1 VLEEEIAQE
10 MESRYQ
16 ALESLEIDRLKDEQD
31 SALAER
37 EEQLRHGIRTRLEQ
51 QVRQRLHH
59 REAALRAEYARRS
72 QRLEADLGAEI
83 QQELEVRLRQDTDD
97 LEQRMREDVELAIAR
112 RRDELRHEVEQQLEQ
127 RFAERLSDRKAR
139 LRERFDLSY
148 GKAID
153 EVETALRSQV
163 ETELE
168 ASSNEDFER
177 YREARE
183 SEIQNRLARFRY
195 EREAQLREELEAK
208 HATKR
213 EEWTE
218 RLELEF
224 QSREAA
230 ARKAI
235 MSEVDASL
243 RNERLAWDTDL
254 DLLKEETVLE
264 LELDMEERLNAF
276 RERKL
281 DEVATQ
287 LERQLDKREEIMRN
301 KALIDVR
308 RKEARIRAEIEAQL
322 GLKRAEIR
330 DRISGLSKKMDEFKA
345 MAEDR
350 MRESITSQVEG
361 EIATDEATLAERES
375 EMRRLQS
382 TDQRIDKR
390 QQWLASI
397 SGQGGAAAAAPVDA
411 AALGA
416 RPDSLGASAG
426 RSLRGPMAQAAEA
439 QQPRMGLAGMRAPTS
454 SARALAPSAPAPVV
468 KAVKQVKTPMVAPAA
483 PVQSPVVPL
492 EPEASLS
499 SNVVSLEPAV
509 ESVVAE
515 PAEAPPAVEPS
526 VSETDN
532 TLPAPVDLE
541 TSTIESVLED
551 VHDEAGEAEMEAM
564 LEDSMVQAEPA
575 VLPAPVTAP
584 VKPGGDVIGD
594 RPILMPVRTLHA
606 LGTPRPTAQLKPAMP
621 VLSAASE
628 PTVLQPVTTMN
639 PRQIPPVER
648 LEPADED

>member
-1 VLEEEIAQE
+1 
-10 MESRYQ
+10 
-16 ALESLEIDRLKDEQD
+16 
-31 SALAER
+31 
-37 EEQLRHGIRTRLEQ
+37 
-51 QVRQRLHH
+51 
-59 REAALRAEYARRS
+59 
-72 QRLEADLGAEI
+72 
-83 QQELEVRLRQDTDD
+83 
-97 LEQRMREDVELAIAR
+97 MREDVELAIAR

-163 ETELE
+163 ESELE
-168 ASSNEDFER
+168 ASSSEDFER

-350 MRESITSQVEG
+350 MRESITSQIEG
-361 EIATDEATLAERES
+361 EIASDETTLAERES
-375 EMRRLQS
+375 EMRRLES

-397 SGQGGAAAAAPVDA
+397 SGQGGAAAAPVDA

-454 SARALAPSAPAPVV
+454 TARALAPSAPAPVV

-492 EPEASLS
+492 EPEAPLS
-499 SNVVSLEPAV
+499 SNVMPLDPVV
-509 ESVVAE
+509 ESVVADA
-515 PAEAPPAVEPS
+515 AEAAPAVQPS
-526 VSETDN
+526 VSEADN
-532 TLPAPVDLE
+532 TLPTPVDLE
-541 TSTIESVLED
+541 ASTIESVLED
-551 VHDEAGEAEMEAM
+551 VHDESGEAEMEAM
-564 LEDSMVQAEPA
+564 LEDSLAQAEPA
-575 VLPAPVTAP
+575 VLPAPVAAP

-606 LGTPRPTAQLKPAMP
+606 LGTPRPRAQLKSAMP

-639 PRQIPPVER
+639 PRKISPVER